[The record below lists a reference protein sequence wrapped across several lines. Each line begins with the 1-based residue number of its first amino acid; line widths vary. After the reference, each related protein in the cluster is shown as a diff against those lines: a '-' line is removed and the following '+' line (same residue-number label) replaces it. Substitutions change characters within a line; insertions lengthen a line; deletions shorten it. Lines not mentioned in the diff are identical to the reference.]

1 MEYTRD
7 ILFKRHRLSQ
17 QQIDQW
23 LGENR
28 SVEFIHDKVKK
39 LNAMKSFIAV
49 TDKLIENS
57 ISFIC
62 IKGPL
67 LSYRIYNDTTV
78 RFSHDIDLLIKPEQL
93 DYALNLLFE
102 DNFRFTEGNS
112 WPSEKMKQNLIT
124 KTLHHVSLYNK
135 ESKFCVEIHWTLMH
149 GVPVSQKELA
159 NLISQNLTIQNF
171 AGREFTVLNREFELL
186 YLMIHGARHG
196 WARLK
201 WLVDI
206 NDYPMEEMNFD
217 LLHRL
222 IKQLHAER
230 IVSLTDYFLKKY
242 FNKNLPFGQQGNHL
256 PHRLIYRV
264 QECIDKADVEL
275 SSTKDLFHDIL
286 YRLNLF
292 PQWSYK
298 CGILSN
304 LLVRPS
310 DINDHHFS
318 FGIMY
323 YIYRP
328 YSFIKRRVLHV

>member
-7 ILFKRHRLSQ
+7 ILFQRHRLSQ
-17 QQIDQW
+17 QQIDRW

-28 SVEFIHDKVKK
+28 SVEFIQNKVKQ
-39 LNAMKSFIAV
+39 LNAMKYFIAV
-49 TDKLIENS
+49 TDRLRDNL

-67 LSYRIYNDTTV
+67 LSYRIYNDPTV

-93 DYALNLLFE
+93 DSTLNLLFE
-102 DNFRFTEGNS
+102 DNFQFTEGNS
-112 WPSEKMKQNLIT
+112 WPSEKIKQNLIT

-135 ESKFCVEIHWTLMH
+135 ESKFCVEIHWTLMN
-149 GVPVSQKELA
+149 GLPVSQKELA
-159 NLISQNLTIQNF
+159 NLISQNLTILNY

-201 WLVDI
+201 WLLDI
-206 NDYPMEEMNFD
+206 NDYPMEGINLD
-217 LLHRL
+217 LLNSF

-230 IVSLTDYFLKKY
+230 VTAQTNYFLNKY
-242 FNKNLPFGQQGNHL
+242 FGKQLPFHEAVHL
-256 PHRLIYRV
+256 PISLINGA
-264 QECIDKADVEL
+264 QQCIDKIDIESL
-275 SSTKDLFHDIL
+275 SIIDIFQDFR
-286 YRLNLF
+286 YRLNMF
-292 PQWSYK
+292 SQWSYK
-298 CGILSN
+298 WEIFTN
-304 LLVRPS
+304 LLLSPG
-310 DINDHHFS
+310 DIDDHYFS
-318 FGIMY
+318 SEIMY